1 MTLTP
6 YIPADAEATLTAR
19 ASAVA
24 TKISEGLRYAT
35 LEEAIAE
42 IRTSKVTPINLVDH
56 FIGLLKKAAAG
67 ALVDAGNSTA
77 TEAIAMGRQHEAEIY
92 RDDVKVVEYSALL
105 DDATCDACRKADGK
119 QLKMGSAEYGKLQ
132 PPNRDCRGR
141 GRCRCVYVYILD
153 DEGPAGVAP
162 PKPKGP
168 TLVPPPTQ
176 PPLIPPPAHVP
187 MLPPPK
193 LVPISASPI
202 PLAPKLPVKVTP
214 KAMPPIAI
222 APKPAAPK
230 PALPVSSGFFPM
242 PKAAPAPTTKGPTI
256 LPHYRADVA
265 KKSKAF
271 ISAGQTE
278 TELENSFI
286 RGELKKKIAADV
298 GIRAAGN
305 TTLLQRAGDA
315 RAAIFEADTGRKLTP
330 LEKSRLSGADQ
341 VRGDIEQRTADM
353 NRVWAQTSVDS
364 HMRAIAAQIAAA
376 EEFKL
381 GAAAMTKLKAQ
392 VTRQGSQGKQAWKDA
407 EEILAKPGEK
417 EMMKVTLR
425 AMHENTQ
432 IAFKQQGITHV
443 AVARGMAVNL
453 ADLPAN
459 VRDALGHID
468 PNTEL
473 WIRNRPTVIGRAPSA
488 EAKVALQPMSSTA
501 ASVEIAD
508 RFAGYADQVGTG
520 TVAIIIKGTIPVE
533 LIVGTAR
540 TGMGCLHEY
549 ELVTLSGE
557 GKWTIELE
565 DPQGGGVMLPA
576 KLKPKP

>member
-56 FIGLLKKAAAG
+56 FVGLLKKAAAS

-92 RDDVKVVEYSALL
+92 RDEVKVVEYSALL
-105 DDATCDACRKADGK
+105 DDATCDACRKADGQK
-119 QLKMGSAEYGKLQ
+119 LKMGTAKYAELQ

-141 GRCRCVYVYILD
+141 GRCRCVYVYILE
-153 DEGPAGVAP
+153 DEGPAGAGP
-162 PKPKGP
+162 GPAKPAPKGP
-168 TLVPPPTQ
+168 TLVPPPIQ
-176 PPLIPPPAHVP
+176 PKLIPPPAHVP

-214 KAMPPIAI
+214 KAMPPIALVP
-222 APKPAAPK
+222 PKPIAI
-230 PALPVSSGFFPM
+230 V
-242 PKAAPAPTTKGPTI
+242 APAPAKPRAPTI

-265 KKSKAF
+265 AKAKGF

-278 TELENSFI
+278 TQLENSFI
-286 RGELKKKIAADV
+286 RGELKKKIATDV
-298 GIRAAGN
+298 GVIASKN
-305 TTLLQRAGDA
+305 PTLVARAGDA

-330 LEKSRLSGADQ
+330 LEKARLSGPDQ
-341 VRGDIEQRTADM
+341 VRGDIESRTGDIS
-353 NRVWAQTSVDS
+353 RVWAQTSVDS
-364 HMRAIAAQIAAA
+364 HMRAIAAQVAAV

-381 GAAAMTKLKAQ
+381 GTAAMTKLKAQ
-392 VTRQGSQGKQAWKDA
+392 VTRQGSQGTQAWKDA
-407 EEILAKPGEK
+407 QEILAKPGEK

-432 IAFKQQGITHV
+432 AAFKAQGITHV
-443 AVARGMAVNL
+443 AITRGMAIDL
-453 ADLPAN
+453 DQLPAS
-459 VRDALGHID
+459 VRDKLGRYD
-468 PNTEL
+468 PDAEL
-473 WIRNRPTVIGRAPSA
+473 WHRNKPTSPLGPAPSA
-488 EAKVALQPMSSTA
+488 EAKMQLQPMSSTA
-501 ASVEIAD
+501 AEFEIAH
-508 RFAGYADQVGTG
+508 RFASYADVRSGAVTVILRG
-520 TVAIIIKGTIPVE
+520 TVPVE

-549 ELVTLSGE
+549 EMVTLAGE
-557 GKWTIELE
+557 GKWTIELAE
-565 DPQGGGVMLPA
+565 PLQGAMIVPKSMAP
-576 KLKPKP
+576 KL